1 MARVAIAL
9 VAVLLTAHSVR
20 AQDPVGEGWVV
31 LPIDEYRTL
40 RSSAFPSLPG
50 RPAPPVKSALTRV
63 DYALTVGDDT
73 ISGQV
78 TLAIDV
84 LDEGW
89 VSVNLPSGL
98 MVRDATLDGRRTR
111 IVDGTPPRVLIART
125 GRSTLVLDVVVPLQ
139 TAGGTESMTLPASGS
154 AVSAV
159 SLTIPRT
166 NVDLN
171 VTGGF
176 VASHSDSSAESRWS
190 VYGNPGKPVEFS
202 WKRRADD
209 RRAALPLRV
218 RSRITELVSLGE
230 DVSQL
235 TASVLVEVVQGTA
248 RDIVLTVPEGV
259 AINQVQGAVVADW
272 AHTERALTI
281 SFVEPVLSG
290 TSVIINAD
298 ARLAR
303 DGDVSIP
310 ILRMPTAERETGGLA
325 VDVSGAGEINR
336 IRPRGL
342 DAADVSEL
350 GDVVAGRESASMVA
364 FRFRP
369 VAGALPRELTVAL
382 TRYTL
387 QPVLVASVEE
397 ARFDALL
404 VEDGKALVRARYGVR
419 NNQRSFL
426 AVTLPSQ
433 STLWSASLAGEPV
446 RPGLAASGALLL
458 PLQKGRSGE
467 DAPTFVVELT
477 YLQRTDVWGDRGE
490 TRLELPAV
498 DLPVSRTGL
507 SVQYPPR
514 YAIELR
520 PGTFRVTTDVG
531 PWLAALRTS
540 PAVHAN
546 LSAASEVGSSID
558 LQLQVNRLTNEGVR
572 RTAGILPV
580 QVAVPSFGPSVFL
593 AAELT
598 DEGQASMVEI
608 SYRQT
613 AER

>member
-9 VAVLLTAHSVR
+9 VAVLLTADSVR
-20 AQDPVGEGWVV
+20 AQDPSGEGWVV

-40 RSSAFPSLPG
+40 RSSAFPSPPARPG
-50 RPAPPVKSALTRV
+50 PPVKSALTRV
-63 DYALTVGDDT
+63 DYALTVADDA

-84 LDEGW
+84 LEEGW
-89 VSVNLPSGL
+89 VSVSVPSGV

-159 SLTIPRT
+159 SIAIPRT

-176 VASHSDSSAESRWS
+176 VASRSESSTESRWV
-190 VYGNPGKPVEFS
+190 VYGNPGKPLEFS

-209 RRAALPLRV
+209 RRAALPLRL
-218 RSRITELVSLGE
+218 RARITELVSLGE

-235 TASVLVEVVQGTA
+235 TASVLVEVVQGTT
-248 RDIVLTVPEGV
+248 RNIVLTVPQSV
-259 AINQVQGAVVADW
+259 AINQVQGAIVADW
-272 AHTERALTI
+272 AHTERVLTI
-281 SFVEPVLSG
+281 SFVEPVL
-290 TSVIINAD
+290 TEASVIIHAET
-298 ARLAR
+298 RLDR

-310 ILRMPTAERETGGLA
+310 ILRMPAAERETGGLA
-325 VDVSGAGEINR
+325 VDVSGAGEISR
-336 IRPRGL
+336 VRPRGL

-397 ARFDALL
+397 ARFDVLL
-404 VEDGKALVRARYGVR
+404 TEDGKGLVRARYCVR

-426 AVTLPSQ
+426 AVTLPPQ
-433 STLWSASLAGEPV
+433 STVWSASLAGEPV

-467 DAPTFVVELT
+467 EAPTFVVELT
-477 YLQRTDVWGDRGE
+477 YLQRTDTWNERGE
-490 TRLELPAV
+490 ERLDLPAV

-514 YAIELR
+514 YAVEPR

-531 PWLAALRTS
+531 PWLAALRT
-540 PAVHAN
+540 PYVIEAAK
-546 LSAASEVGSSID
+546 SAPVEAGSSID
-558 LQLQVNRLTNEGVR
+558 LQLQVNRLTNEGIR

-598 DEGQASMVEI
+598 AEGQSSMVEI
-608 SYRQT
+608 SYRRS
-613 AER
+613 ADR